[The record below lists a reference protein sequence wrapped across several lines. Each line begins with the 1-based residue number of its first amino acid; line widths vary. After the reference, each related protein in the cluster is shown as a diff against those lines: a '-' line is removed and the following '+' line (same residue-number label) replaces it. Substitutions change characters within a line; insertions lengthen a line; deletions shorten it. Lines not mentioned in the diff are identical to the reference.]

1 MFVHGE
7 AGVGKTR
14 LARAVCDEAAANG
27 FAVLWGRCVRFGA
40 VDAPYVPLIGA
51 LEGWAESAEARERS
65 EVLDAVP
72 AAGELLPSLGGHT
85 SDSAVRLLSVV
96 DALIQ
101 AIASHGPTVLVV
113 DDVQWADLA
122 SRDALAYLV
131 AGFRSQRLAVLT
143 TYRDEE
149 MVSGDPMHTWLA
161 DLRRLPSV
169 TDVRLDRLSWD
180 ETEQQ
185 LALLLG
191 GVPHRRL
198 VDQVVRRSDGNP
210 YLTELLVQGLTST
223 AEGLPTDLAAE
234 LTGALLAAWHRLSPP
249 GREVMRLMAVAGR
262 PTSIDDLREVAAARG
277 STARP

>member
-1 MFVHGE
+1 M
-7 AGVGKTR
+7 
-14 LARAVCDEAAANG
+14 
-27 FAVLWGRCVRFGA
+27 
-40 VDAPYVPLIGA
+40 
-51 LEGWAESAEARERS
+51 
-65 EVLDAVP
+65 
-72 AAGELLPSLGGHT
+72 PSLGGHT

-96 DALIQ
+96 DALVQ

-191 GVPHRRL
+191 GRRTASWWT
-198 VDQVVRRSDGNP
+198 RSYDGP
-210 YLTELLVQGLTST
+210 TAIRTS
-223 AEGLPTDLAAE
+223 P
-234 LTGALLAAWHRLSPP
+234 SC
-249 GREVMRLMAVAGR
+249 
-262 PTSIDDLREVAAARG
+262 SCRG
-277 STARP
+277 